1 VDGVLFVR
9 ELAGGRDLVLAF
21 TSDGKPAWVL
31 DLDSGLQWWFPGG
44 ESDVVRRAIAES
56 WSSFATMPIAA
67 ASSAGPHPAVELGRR
82 AEPLPLAGSALVGR
96 PAAPG
101 LLWLESA
108 QRRLSPGLRP
118 AVALAILLAA
128 VVLVPVVVVLALHAL
143 GGSGR
148 PTVDDTPTTTSAVPT
163 AGAPCSVRGE
173 VARDTTGHVFV
184 CVAESRAM
192 PSVLT
197 WHASA

>member
-1 VDGVLFVR
+1 MDGVLFVR
-9 ELAGGRDLVLAF
+9 ELAGGHDLVLAF
-21 TSDGKPAWVL
+21 TSDGRPAWAL

-67 ASSAGPHPAVELGRR
+67 ASSAGPHPALELGRR
-82 AEPLPLAGSALVGR
+82 ADASQPARTSAEGR
-96 PAAPG
+96 SAAPG

-108 QRRLSPGLRP
+108 QRRLSPGVRP
-118 AVALAILLAA
+118 SVALAILLAA
-128 VVLVPVVVVLALHAL
+128 VLVVPVLVVLALHPI
-143 GGSGR
+143 GGARR
-148 PTVDDTPTTTSAVPT
+148 PAVEDTSSTTSAVPT

-173 VARDTTGHVFV
+173 VARDPAGHVFV